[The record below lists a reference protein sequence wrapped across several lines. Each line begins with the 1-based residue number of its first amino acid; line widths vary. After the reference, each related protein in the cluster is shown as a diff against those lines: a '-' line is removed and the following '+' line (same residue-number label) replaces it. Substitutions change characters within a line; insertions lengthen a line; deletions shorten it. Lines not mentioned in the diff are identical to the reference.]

1 MLFYTEFVDGE
12 GLNGRDD
19 MRRMDGICDFLCE
32 MNLSITD
39 NLNMRRNDG

>member
-1 MLFYTEFVDGE
+1 MLFCTGFVDIE

-32 MNLSITD
+32 MNFSITD
-39 NLNMRRNDG
+39 I